1 MRLVVLGNALRHGVS
16 EAATEI
22 IPQLRRRADVRIVD
36 LHQTTDLSE
45 VQADF
50 AIVLGGDGAILRAAR
65 QMGYRQIPTLGI
77 NLGRLGFL
85 AEYQCQEIPHI
96 LDSLESG
103 TFSLTRHLMLECIGP
118 GTPKP
123 ILGLNDLSIKSGP
136 PFRMVELSLFIDGCE
151 VSQYRADGVIISTPV
166 GSTAHSLAA
175 GGPILGQEMEA
186 FVITPICP
194 HALTSRPLVES
205 AARELVLKLGG
216 DRDPLMAMVDGQVEI
231 PLGPNGAITIRKA
244 PVFFQLIRL
253 LDRSFYRTLREKLA
267 WGTLPSFRTELLPGS
282 PSSDTRSPS

>member
-16 EAATEI
+16 EAAVQI
-22 IPQLRRRADVRIVD
+22 IPQLERRADVRIVD
-36 LHQTTDLSE
+36 LHQTANLSE
-45 VQADF
+45 IEADY

-103 TFSLTRHLMLECIGP
+103 RFSLTHHLMLECIGP
-118 GTPKP
+118 STDKP

-151 VSQYRADGVIISTPV
+151 VSQYRADGVLISTPV

-205 AARELVLKLGG
+205 AARELVLKLCG
-216 DRDPLMAMVDGQVEI
+216 DRDRLMAIVDGQVEI
-231 PLGPNGAITIRKA
+231 PLEPNGLITIRKA

-267 WGTLPSFRTELLPGS
+267 WGTLPGFRTELLPGS
-282 PSSDTRSPS
+282 PSTDIRSPI